1 MSTYST
7 QSRAS
12 IHLSK
17 SLMANKAGRYEQ
29 NFLSKLQ
36 GLPILRVY
44 GLYAFLELSGFGG
57 GIRLAQ
63 SAAETK

>member
-1 MSTYST
+1 
-7 QSRAS
+7 
-12 IHLSK
+12 
-17 SLMANKAGRYEQ
+17 MANKAGRYEQ